1 MKSSNIIKKKENI
14 KTKLSNNLNID
25 NQIDKINNIQ
35 NNAIDMIKKYDNITK
50 DHLEL
55 LFNITCIAKT
65 QLGREG
71 KPFTKNDLVA
81 IIMKID
87 PNKNP
92 LHIQQKMEYLNTLS
106 VSDLTIAIR
115 CLIYDTN
122 DSNTTRNHM
131 SNNHSVNN
139 TNMFVKSD
147 VVPYSSKSN
156 IVPYSS
162 KSDIV
167 PYSSKSDIVPYS
179 SKSDRTSISNSYELE
194 LNNNMNHLK
203 FNNTILPK
211 RKNNSK
217 K

>member
-1 MKSSNIIKKKENI
+1 MKSNNIITKKKDST
-14 KTKLSNNLNID
+14 TKLSNHLNID
-25 NQIDKINNIQ
+25 NQIDKINNLQ
-35 NNAIDMIKKYDNITK
+35 NNAINMVKKYDGITK
-50 DHLEL
+50 NHLEL

-87 PNKNP
+87 PDKNS

-122 DSNTTRNHM
+122 DSNTSKNHM
-131 SNNHSVNN
+131 PNNYSVNN
-139 TNMFVKSD
+139 TNMFSD
-147 VVPYSSKSN
+147 GIPYSSKSDM
-156 IVPYSS
+156 VPYSS
-162 KSDIV
+162 KSDMV
-167 PYSSKSDIVPYS
+167 PYSSKSVPS
-179 SKSDRTSISNSYELE
+179 HLCISNSYELE
-194 LNNNMNHLK
+194 INDNMNHL
-203 FNNTILPK
+203 NDTILPK

-217 K
+217 SKK